1 MVALPV
7 PACRSLVN
15 VNAAVAFPFTLTAG
29 TSYPSLVGKPES
41 ASLMGVYRCAP
52 GTGPSS
58 RDSRSFSGCT

>member
-29 TSYPSLVGKPES
+29 TSYPSLDTS
-41 ASLMGVYRCAP
+41 
-52 GTGPSS
+52 
-58 RDSRSFSGCT
+58 